1 MGWKLSLAVLPRVS
15 DEAALASH
23 LSGLNLSF
31 WHEATLQDALSKKA
45 RSAEQVSVGPI
56 RDSTVV
62 ISSEIV
68 DAAFEEDSSA
78 FIAKLQTTGIDRA
91 WVFLLHSAS
100 NTYGWANF
108 ENGQCVRRV
117 LGSSDGRTELGTP
130 QAIEQNTLSQ
140 LGLRPHDNASYRDDS
155 GKVWT
160 HDQIGEDVA
169 LALVT
174 AVLGVRPDSDDFL
187 MAKTAILTS
196 TARARSPVGGHEFL
210 LRTASI
216 LQWNTTATRERWE
229 AQISE
234 LKRQIQQGR
243 AQLPGLLSLMPKR
256 REAREGVDPK
266 TGKPVTVPASVTFAA
281 RVSQEW
287 QDRNI
292 DQPPETPQ
300 GSNDDSRFFEAVAAA
315 VHDFFF
321 QGAPSV
327 ELPSLGSLLLE
338 RIEPRTAT
346 NPRTGA
352 KLVMPGSNR
361 WTFAPN
367 ASFSADLQ

>member
-1 MGWKLSLAVLPRVS
+1 MERVLMARQAPEILMRVRFMGWKLSLLVLPRVS
-15 DEAALASH
+15 DETALASH

-31 WHEATLQDALSKKA
+31 WHEATLQDALSKNA

-68 DAAFEEDSSA
+68 DAAFGEDSSA
-78 FIAKLQTTGIDRA
+78 FIAKLQSTGIDRA

-100 NTYGWANF
+100 NTYGWASF

-117 LGSSDGRTELGTP
+117 LGSSDGRTELGNP

-140 LGLRPHDNASYRDDS
+140 LGLRPHDNASYRDES
-155 GKVWT
+155 GKVLT

-187 MAKTAILTS
+187 TAKTAILTS
-196 TARARSPVGGHEFL
+196 TGPARSPVGGHEFL
-210 LRTASI
+210 VRTANI

-229 AQISE
+229 AQLSE

-287 QDRNI
+287 Q
-292 DQPPETPQ
+292 
-300 GSNDDSRFFEAVAAA
+300 
-315 VHDFFF
+315 
-321 QGAPSV
+321 
-327 ELPSLGSLLLE
+327 
-338 RIEPRTAT
+338 
-346 NPRTGA
+346 
-352 KLVMPGSNR
+352 NR
-361 WTFAPN
+361 SDTLHEVPACVC
-367 ASFSADLQ
+367 